1 MANINDFKIVKKRAK
16 NYAKYLDIS
25 DETYNKF
32 SEKFGFYL
40 LVLECVTE
48 VKDIDELTDMIID
61 TEFRSEVFQEKNNDL
76 GIDAVNI
83 NEEDHMIQLFN
94 FKFRNSFKRNKGQN
108 LSDMV
113 DASKFLLP
121 IDNENLNNISPI
133 TKAKL
138 DNIIK
143 RLISSEEI
151 WRLELYMVSN
161 ENEPLKT
168 NDPVVEQFMES
179 YGMEVKTITLDDI
192 ISYISEL
199 PKDLTAKFVLDRD
212 SVMTYEMNQLS
223 TSKSYLIKLPLAELI
238 RITCSNE
245 EIRTNRLNNY
255 NELQNQELELSLLF
269 DNVRGYLGNTKYNRN
284 IIKTLKQCPN
294 RFFMYNNGLTITAK
308 NIKAEYINGKKKID
322 CEINGFQI
330 VNGGQTLRSIYEFCN
345 KNFDEEKLATAE
357 ILVKIFQ
364 TEKNK
369 ELTNDIAEYT
379 NSQNSISPM
388 DLKSINNF
396 QIQLGSF
403 LKSHQILY
411 VRKAGDVG
419 ESDIN
424 YNKRISMEKVAQILY
439 AYMGNPDRATNQK
452 KALFEKYYDEIF
464 DEDSLDFELVLNL
477 INQYFSIE
485 DEYKKSNHDGFHQ
498 KYLYVLFITSKIT
511 RGETKVSA
519 NNSESD
525 NIKEAIT
532 LLEKYVKQYK
542 KDEDISFARKLIQK
556 GFKDFISK
564 KLLK

>member
-1 MANINDFKIVKKRAK
+1 MANINDFKNVKKRAK

-25 DETYNKF
+25 DETYDKF

-40 LVLECVTE
+40 LILECITT

-83 NEEDHMIQLFN
+83 NEEDHIIQLFN
-94 FKFRNSFKRNKGQN
+94 FKFRSSFKKNKGQN

-121 IDNENLNNISPI
+121 IDNENTNNISPI
-133 TKAKL
+133 TKVKL

-143 RLISSEEI
+143 RLNSEEI

-168 NDPVVEQFMES
+168 NDTVVEQFMKS
-179 YGMEVKTITLDDI
+179 YGMEVKTITLNDI

-199 PKDLTAKFVLDRD
+199 PEDLTAKFVLDRD

-223 TSKSYLIKLPLAELI
+223 TSKSYLIKIPLAELI

-245 EIRTNRLNNY
+245 EIRNNRLNNY
-255 NELQNQELELSLLF
+255 NKLQNQELELSLLF
-269 DNVRGYLGNTKYNRN
+269 DNVRGYLGNTKYNSN
-284 IIKTLKQCPN
+284 IIKTIEQCPN

-308 NIKAEYINGKKKID
+308 NIKADYINGKKKFE

-345 KNFDEEKLATAE
+345 KEFDEEKLATAE
-357 ILVKIFQ
+357 ILIKIFQ

-388 DLKSINNF
+388 DLKSVNNF

-411 VRKAGDVG
+411 VRKSGDVG

-424 YNKRISMEKVAQILY
+424 YNNRISMEKVAQILY
-439 AYMGNPDRATNQK
+439 TYMGNPDRATNQK

-485 DEYKKSNHDGFHQ
+485 DEYKKSDINGFHQ
-498 KYLYVLFITSKIT
+498 KYLYVLFITNKIM
-511 RGETKVSA
+511 RDKTKVPAS
-519 NNSESD
+519 NSESD

-532 LLEKYVKQYK
+532 LLEKYVNQYK
-542 KDEDISFARKLIQK
+542 DDEDISSARKLIQK
-556 GFKDFISK
+556 GFKDFISQ
-564 KLLK
+564 KLSN

>member
-1 MANINDFKIVKKRAK
+1 MANINDFKNVKKRAK

-25 DETYNKF
+25 DETYDKF

-40 LVLECVTE
+40 LILECITT

-83 NEEDHMIQLFN
+83 NEEDHIIQLFN
-94 FKFRNSFKRNKGQN
+94 FKFRSSFKRNKGQN

-121 IDNENLNNISPI
+121 IDNENTNNISPI
-133 TKAKL
+133 TKVKL

-143 RLISSEEI
+143 RLNSEEI

-179 YGMEVKTITLDDI
+179 YGMEVKTITLNDI

-199 PKDLTAKFVLDRD
+199 PEDLTAKFVLDRD

-223 TSKSYLIKLPLAELI
+223 TSKSYLIKIPLAELI

-245 EIRTNRLNNY
+245 EIRNNSLNNY
-255 NELQNQELELSLLF
+255 NKLQNQELELSLLF
-269 DNVRGYLGNTKYNRN
+269 DNVRGYLGNTKYNSN
-284 IIKTLKQCPN
+284 IIKTIEQCPN

-308 NIKAEYINGKKKID
+308 NIKADYINGKKKFE

-345 KNFDEEKLATAE
+345 KEFDEEKLATAE
-357 ILVKIFQ
+357 ILIKIFQ

-388 DLKSINNF
+388 DLKSVNNF

-411 VRKAGDVG
+411 VRKSGDVG

-424 YNKRISMEKVAQILY
+424 YNNRISMEKVAQILY
-439 AYMGNPDRATNQK
+439 TYMGKPDRATNQK

-485 DEYKKSNHDGFHQ
+485 DEYKKSDINGFHQ
-498 KYLYVLFITSKIT
+498 KYLYVLFITNKIM
-511 RGETKVSA
+511 RGKTKVPAS
-519 NNSESD
+519 NSESD
-525 NIKEAIT
+525 NIKKAIT
-532 LLEKYVKQYK
+532 LLEQYVNQYK
-542 KDEDISFARKLIQK
+542 NDEDISSARKLIQK
-556 GFKDFISK
+556 GFKDFISQ
-564 KLLK
+564 KLSK

>member
-1 MANINDFKIVKKRAK
+1 MANINDFKNVKKRAK

-25 DETYNKF
+25 DETYDKF

-40 LVLECVTE
+40 LILECITT

-83 NEEDHMIQLFN
+83 NEEDHIIQLFN
-94 FKFRNSFKRNKGQN
+94 FKFRSSFKRNKGQN

-121 IDNENLNNISPI
+121 IDNENTNNISPI
-133 TKAKL
+133 TKVKL

-143 RLISSEEI
+143 RLNSEEI

-179 YGMEVKTITLDDI
+179 YGMEVKTITLNDI

-199 PKDLTAKFVLDRD
+199 PEDLTAKFVLDRD

-223 TSKSYLIKLPLAELI
+223 TSKSYLIKIPLAELI

-245 EIRTNRLNNY
+245 EIRNNRLNNY
-255 NELQNQELELSLLF
+255 NKLQNQELELSLLF
-269 DNVRGYLGNTKYNRN
+269 DNVRGYLGNTKYNSN
-284 IIKTLKQCPN
+284 IIKTIEQCPN

-308 NIKAEYINGKKKID
+308 NIKADYINGKKKFE

-345 KNFDEEKLATAE
+345 KEFDEEKLATAE
-357 ILVKIFQ
+357 ILIKIFQ

-388 DLKSINNF
+388 DLKSVNNF

-411 VRKAGDVG
+411 VRKSGDVG

-424 YNKRISMEKVAQILY
+424 YNNRISMEKVAQILY
-439 AYMGNPDRATNQK
+439 TYMGKPDRATNQK

-485 DEYKKSNHDGFHQ
+485 DEYKKSDINGFHQ
-498 KYLYVLFITSKIT
+498 KYLYVLFITNKIM
-511 RGETKVSA
+511 RGKTKVPAS
-519 NNSESD
+519 NSESD
-525 NIKEAIT
+525 NIKKAIT
-532 LLEKYVKQYK
+532 LLEQYVNQYK
-542 KDEDISFARKLIQK
+542 NDEDISSARKLIQK
-556 GFKDFISK
+556 GFKDFISQ
-564 KLLK
+564 KLSK

>member
-1 MANINDFKIVKKRAK
+1 MANINDFKNVKKRAK

-25 DETYNKF
+25 DETYDKF

-40 LVLECVTE
+40 LILECITT

-83 NEEDHMIQLFN
+83 NEEDHIIQLFN
-94 FKFRNSFKRNKGQN
+94 FKFRSSFKRNKGQN

-121 IDNENLNNISPI
+121 IDNENTNNISPI
-133 TKAKL
+133 TKVKL

-143 RLISSEEI
+143 RLNSEEI

-179 YGMEVKTITLDDI
+179 YGMEVKTITLNDI

-199 PKDLTAKFVLDRD
+199 PEDLTAKFVLDRD

-223 TSKSYLIKLPLAELI
+223 TSKSYLIKIPLAELI

-245 EIRTNRLNNY
+245 EIRNNRLNNY
-255 NELQNQELELSLLF
+255 NKLQNQELELSLLF
-269 DNVRGYLGNTKYNRN
+269 DNVRGYLGNTKYNSN
-284 IIKTLKQCPN
+284 IIKTIEQCPN

-308 NIKAEYINGKKKID
+308 NIKADYINGKKKFE

-345 KNFDEEKLATAE
+345 KEFDEEKLAAAE
-357 ILVKIFQ
+357 ILIKIFQ

-388 DLKSINNF
+388 DLKSVNNF

-411 VRKAGDVG
+411 VRKSGDVG

-424 YNKRISMEKVAQILY
+424 YNNRISMEKVAQILY
-439 AYMGNPDRATNQK
+439 TYMGKPDRATNQK

-485 DEYKKSNHDGFHQ
+485 DEYKKSDINGFHQ
-498 KYLYVLFITSKIT
+498 KYLYVLFITNKIM
-511 RGETKVSA
+511 RGKTKVPAS
-519 NNSESD
+519 NSESD
-525 NIKEAIT
+525 NIKKAIT
-532 LLEKYVKQYK
+532 LLEQYVNQYK
-542 KDEDISFARKLIQK
+542 NDEDISSARKLIQK
-556 GFKDFISK
+556 GFKDFISQ
-564 KLLK
+564 KLSK

>member
-1 MANINDFKIVKKRAK
+1 MANINDFKNVKKRAK
-16 NYAKYLDIS
+16 NYAKYLDIN
-25 DETYNKF
+25 DETYEKF

-40 LVLECVTE
+40 LILECITT

-61 TEFRSEVFQEKNNDL
+61 TEFRSEVFRKKNNDL

-83 NEEDHMIQLFN
+83 NEEDCIIQLFN
-94 FKFRNSFKRNKGQN
+94 FKFRSSFKKNKGQN

-121 IDNENLNNISPI
+121 IDNEKTSNITHI
-133 TKAKL
+133 TKVKIDKIIEKL
-138 DNIIK
+138 N
-143 RLISSEEI
+143 SEDI
-151 WRLELYMVSN
+151 WKLELYMVSN

-168 NDPVVEQFMES
+168 NDPIVEQFMES
-179 YGMEVKTITLDDI
+179 YGMEVKTITLNDI

-199 PKDLTAKFVLDRD
+199 PEDLTAKFVLDRD

-223 TSKSYLIKLPLAELI
+223 TSKSYLIKLSLAELI

-245 EIRTNRLNNY
+245 NIRNNSLNNY
-255 NELQNQELELSLLF
+255 NKLQNQELELSLLF
-269 DNVRGYLGNTKYNRN
+269 DNVRGYLGNTKYNNN
-284 IIKTLKQCPN
+284 IIKTIEQCPN

-308 NIKAEYINGKKKID
+308 NIKADYINGKKKFE

-345 KNFDEEKLATAE
+345 QKFDEEKLATAE

-388 DLKSINNF
+388 DLKSVNNF

-411 VRKAGDVG
+411 VRKSGDVG
-419 ESDIN
+419 ESNIN
-424 YNKRISMEKVAQILY
+424 YNNRISMEKVAQILY
-439 AYMGNPDRATNQK
+439 TYMGNPDRATNQK

-477 INQYFSIE
+477 INQYYSIE
-485 DEYKKSNHDGFHQ
+485 DEYKKSGKNGFHQ
-498 KYLYVLFITSKIT
+498 KYLYVLFITNKIMKD
-511 RGETKVSA
+511 ETKELASK
-519 NNSESD
+519 SEVD
-525 NIKEAIT
+525 NIKKAIT
-532 LLEKYVKQYK
+532 LLERYVKHYK
-542 KDEDISFARKLIQK
+542 KDEDISPARKLIQK
-556 GFKDFISK
+556 GFKDYISQ

>member
-1 MANINDFKIVKKRAK
+1 MANINDFKNVKKRAK

-25 DETYNKF
+25 DETYDKF

-40 LVLECVTE
+40 LILECITT

-83 NEEDHMIQLFN
+83 NEEDHIIQLFN
-94 FKFRNSFKRNKGQN
+94 FKFRSSFKRNKGQN

-121 IDNENLNNISPI
+121 IDNENTNNISPI
-133 TKAKL
+133 TKVKL

-143 RLISSEEI
+143 RLNSEEI

-179 YGMEVKTITLDDI
+179 YGMEVKTITLNNI

-199 PKDLTAKFVLDRD
+199 PEDLTAKFVLDRD

-223 TSKSYLIKLPLAELI
+223 TSKSYLIKIPLAELI

-245 EIRTNRLNNY
+245 EIRNNRLNNY
-255 NELQNQELELSLLF
+255 NKLQNQELELSLLF
-269 DNVRGYLGNTKYNRN
+269 DNVRGYLGNTKYNSN
-284 IIKTLKQCPN
+284 IIKTIEQCPN

-308 NIKAEYINGKKKID
+308 NIKADYINGKKKFE

-345 KNFDEEKLATAE
+345 KEFDEEKLATAE
-357 ILVKIFQ
+357 ILIKIFQ

-388 DLKSINNF
+388 DLKSVNNF

-411 VRKAGDVG
+411 VRKSGDVG

-424 YNKRISMEKVAQILY
+424 YNNRISMEKVAQILY
-439 AYMGNPDRATNQK
+439 TYMGKPDRATNQK

-485 DEYKKSNHDGFHQ
+485 DEYKKSDINGFHQ
-498 KYLYVLFITSKIT
+498 KYLYVLFITNKIM
-511 RGETKVSA
+511 RGKTKVPAS
-519 NNSESD
+519 NSESD
-525 NIKEAIT
+525 NIKKAIT
-532 LLEKYVKQYK
+532 LLEQYVNQYK
-542 KDEDISFARKLIQK
+542 NDEDISSARKLIQK
-556 GFKDFISK
+556 GFKDFISQ
-564 KLLK
+564 KLSK

>member
-1 MANINDFKIVKKRAK
+1 MANINDFKNVKKRAK
-16 NYAKYLDIS
+16 NYAKYLDIN
-25 DETYNKF
+25 DETYEKF

-40 LVLECVTE
+40 LILECITT

-61 TEFRSEVFQEKNNDL
+61 TEFRSEVFRKKNNDL

-83 NEEDHMIQLFN
+83 NEEDRIIQLFN
-94 FKFRNSFKRNKGQN
+94 FKFRSSFKKNKGQN

-121 IDNENLNNISPI
+121 IDNEKTSNITHI
-133 TKAKL
+133 TKVKIDKIIEKL
-138 DNIIK
+138 N
-143 RLISSEEI
+143 SEDT
-151 WRLELYMVSN
+151 WKLELYMVSN

-168 NDPVVEQFMES
+168 NDPIVEQFMES
-179 YGMEVKTITLDDI
+179 YGMEVKTITLNDI

-199 PKDLTAKFVLDRD
+199 PEDLTAKFVLDRD

-223 TSKSYLIKLPLAELI
+223 TSKSYLIKLSLAELI

-245 EIRTNRLNNY
+245 NIRNNSLNNY
-255 NELQNQELELSLLF
+255 NKLQNQELKLSLLF
-269 DNVRGYLGNTKYNRN
+269 DNVRGYLGNTKYNNN
-284 IIKTLKQCPN
+284 IIKTIEQCPN

-308 NIKAEYINGKKKID
+308 NIKADYINGKKKFE

-345 KNFDEEKLATAE
+345 QKFDEEKLATAE

-388 DLKSINNF
+388 DLKSVNNF

-411 VRKAGDVG
+411 VRKSGDVG
-419 ESDIN
+419 ESNIN
-424 YNKRISMEKVAQILY
+424 YNNRISMEKVAQILY
-439 AYMGNPDRATNQK
+439 TYMGNPDRATNQK

-477 INQYFSIE
+477 INQYYSIE
-485 DEYKKSNHDGFHQ
+485 DEYKKSGKNGFHQ
-498 KYLYVLFITSKIT
+498 KYLYVLFITNKIMKD
-511 RGETKVSA
+511 ETKELASK
-519 NNSESD
+519 SEVD
-525 NIKEAIT
+525 NIKKAIT
-532 LLEKYVKQYK
+532 LLERYVKHYK
-542 KDEDISFARKLIQK
+542 KDEDISPARKLIQK
-556 GFKDFISK
+556 GFKDYISQ

>member
-1 MANINDFKIVKKRAK
+1 M
-16 NYAKYLDIS
+16 
-25 DETYNKF
+25 
-32 SEKFGFYL
+32 
-40 LVLECVTE
+40 
-48 VKDIDELTDMIID
+48 
-61 TEFRSEVFQEKNNDL
+61 

-83 NEEDHMIQLFN
+83 NEEDHIIQLFN
-94 FKFRNSFKRNKGQN
+94 FKFRSSFKRNKGQN

-121 IDNENLNNISPI
+121 IDNENTNNISPI
-133 TKAKL
+133 TKVKL

-143 RLISSEEI
+143 RLNSEEI

-179 YGMEVKTITLDDI
+179 YGMEVKTITLNDI

-199 PKDLTAKFVLDRD
+199 PEDLTAKFVLDRD

-223 TSKSYLIKLPLAELI
+223 TSKSYLIKIPLAELI

-245 EIRTNRLNNY
+245 EIRNNRLNNY
-255 NELQNQELELSLLF
+255 NKLQNQELELSLLF
-269 DNVRGYLGNTKYNRN
+269 DNVRGYLGNTKYNSN
-284 IIKTLKQCPN
+284 IIKTIEQCPN

-308 NIKAEYINGKKKID
+308 NIKADYINGKKKFE

-345 KNFDEEKLATAE
+345 KEFDEEKLATAE
-357 ILVKIFQ
+357 ILIKIFQ

-388 DLKSINNF
+388 DLKSVNNF

-411 VRKAGDVG
+411 VRKSGDVG

-424 YNKRISMEKVAQILY
+424 YNNRISMEKVAQILY
-439 AYMGNPDRATNQK
+439 TYMGKPDRATNQK

-485 DEYKKSNHDGFHQ
+485 DEYKKSDINGFHQ
-498 KYLYVLFITSKIT
+498 KYLYVLFITNKIM
-511 RGETKVSA
+511 RDKTKVPAS
-519 NNSESD
+519 NSESD
-525 NIKEAIT
+525 NIKKAIT
-532 LLEKYVKQYK
+532 LLEQYVNQYK
-542 KDEDISFARKLIQK
+542 NDEDISSARKLIQK
-556 GFKDFISK
+556 GFKDFISQ
-564 KLLK
+564 KLSK

>member
-1 MANINDFKIVKKRAK
+1 MANINDFKNVKKRAK
-16 NYAKYLDIS
+16 NYAKYLDINN
-25 DETYNKF
+25 ETYEKF

-40 LVLECVTE
+40 LILECITT

-83 NEEDHMIQLFN
+83 NEEDRIIQLFN
-94 FKFRNSFKRNKGQN
+94 FKFRSSFKKNKGQN
-108 LSDMV
+108 LKDMV
-113 DASKFLLP
+113 DSSKFLLP
-121 IDNENLNNISPI
+121 IDNENTNNITHR
-133 TKAKL
+133 TKVKI

-143 RLISSEEI
+143 KLSSEEI

-161 ENEPLKT
+161 ENEPLQT
-168 NDPVVEQFMES
+168 NDPIVEQFMAS
-179 YGMEVKTITLDDI
+179 YGMEVKTITLNDI

-199 PKDLTAKFVLDRD
+199 PEDLTAKFVLDRD

-223 TSKSYLIKLPLAELI
+223 TSKSYLIKLSLAELI

-245 EIRTNRLNNY
+245 EIRNNSLNNY
-255 NELQNQELELSLLF
+255 SKLQNQELELSLLF
-269 DNVRGYLGNTKYNRN
+269 DNVRGYLGNTKYNNN
-284 IIKTLKQCPN
+284 IIKTIEQCPN

-308 NIKAEYINGKKKID
+308 NIKADYINGKKKFE

-345 KNFDEEKLATAE
+345 KKFDEEKLANAE
-357 ILVKIFQ
+357 ILIKIFQ
-364 TEKNK
+364 TEKNR

-388 DLKSINNF
+388 DLKSVNNF

-411 VRKAGDVG
+411 VRKSGDVG
-419 ESDIN
+419 ETNIN
-424 YNKRISMEKVAQILY
+424 YNNRISMEKVAQILY
-439 AYMGNPDRATNQK
+439 TYMGNPDRATNQK

-477 INQYFSIE
+477 INQYYSIE
-485 DEYKKSNHDGFHQ
+485 GEYKKSDKNGFHQ
-498 KYLYVLFITSKIT
+498 KYLYVLFITNKIMKD
-511 RGETKVSA
+511 ETKVLASK
-519 NNSESD
+519 SEVD
-525 NIKEAIT
+525 NIKKAIT
-532 LLEKYVKQYK
+532 LLEQYVTHYK
-542 KDEDISFARKLIQK
+542 KDEDISSARKLIQK
-556 GFKDFISK
+556 GFKDFISQ

>member
-1 MANINDFKIVKKRAK
+1 MANINDFKNVKKRAK
-16 NYAKYLDIS
+16 NYAKYLDIN
-25 DETYNKF
+25 DETYEKF

-40 LVLECVTE
+40 LILECITT

-61 TEFRSEVFQEKNNDL
+61 TEFRSEVFRKKNNDL

-83 NEEDHMIQLFN
+83 NEEDRIIQLFN
-94 FKFRNSFKRNKGQN
+94 FKFRSSFKKNKGQN

-121 IDNENLNNISPI
+121 IDNEKTSNITHI
-133 TKAKL
+133 TKVKIDKIIEKL
-138 DNIIK
+138 N
-143 RLISSEEI
+143 SEDI
-151 WRLELYMVSN
+151 WKLELYMVSN

-168 NDPVVEQFMES
+168 NDPIVEQFMES
-179 YGMEVKTITLDDI
+179 YGMEVKTITLNDI

-199 PKDLTAKFVLDRD
+199 PEDLTAKFVLDRD

-223 TSKSYLIKLPLAELI
+223 TSKSYLIKLSLAELI

-245 EIRTNRLNNY
+245 NIRNNSLNNY
-255 NELQNQELELSLLF
+255 NKLQNQELELSLLF
-269 DNVRGYLGNTKYNRN
+269 DNVRGYLGNTKYNNN
-284 IIKTLKQCPN
+284 IIKTIEQCPN

-308 NIKAEYINGKKKID
+308 NIKADYINGKKKFE

-345 KNFDEEKLATAE
+345 QKFDEEKLATAE

-388 DLKSINNF
+388 DLKSVNNF

-411 VRKAGDVG
+411 VRKSGDVG
-419 ESDIN
+419 ESNIN
-424 YNKRISMEKVAQILY
+424 YNNRISMEKVAQILY
-439 AYMGNPDRATNQK
+439 TYMGNPDRATNQK

-477 INQYFSIE
+477 INQYYSIE
-485 DEYKKSNHDGFHQ
+485 DEYKKSGKNGFHQ
-498 KYLYVLFITSKIT
+498 KYLYVLFITNKIMKD
-511 RGETKVSA
+511 ETKELASK
-519 NNSESD
+519 SEVD
-525 NIKEAIT
+525 NIKKAIT
-532 LLEKYVKQYK
+532 LLERYVKHYK
-542 KDEDISFARKLIQK
+542 KDEDISPARKLIQK
-556 GFKDFISK
+556 GFKDYISQ

>member
-1 MANINDFKIVKKRAK
+1 MANINDFKNVKKRAK

-25 DETYNKF
+25 DETYDKF

-40 LVLECVTE
+40 LILECITT

-83 NEEDHMIQLFN
+83 NEEDHIIQLFN
-94 FKFRNSFKRNKGQN
+94 FKFRSSFKRNKGQN

-121 IDNENLNNISPI
+121 IDNENTNNISPI
-133 TKAKL
+133 TKVKL

-143 RLISSEEI
+143 RLNSEEI

-179 YGMEVKTITLDDI
+179 YGMEVKTITLNDI

-199 PKDLTAKFVLDRD
+199 PEDLTAKFVLDRD

-223 TSKSYLIKLPLAELI
+223 TSKSYLIKIPLAELI

-245 EIRTNRLNNY
+245 EIRNNRLNNY
-255 NELQNQELELSLLF
+255 NKLQNQELELSLLF
-269 DNVRGYLGNTKYNRN
+269 DNVRGYLGNTKYNSN
-284 IIKTLKQCPN
+284 IIKTIEQCPN

-308 NIKAEYINGKKKID
+308 NIKADYINGKKKFE

-345 KNFDEEKLATAE
+345 KEFDEEKLATAE
-357 ILVKIFQ
+357 ILIKIFQ

-388 DLKSINNF
+388 DLKSVNNF

-411 VRKAGDVG
+411 VRKSGDVG

-424 YNKRISMEKVAQILY
+424 YNNRISMEKVAQILY
-439 AYMGNPDRATNQK
+439 TYMGKPDRATNQK

-485 DEYKKSNHDGFHQ
+485 DEYKKSDINGFHQ
-498 KYLYVLFITSKIT
+498 KYLYVLFITNKIM
-511 RGETKVSA
+511 RDKTKVPAS
-519 NNSESD
+519 NSESD
-525 NIKEAIT
+525 NIKKAIT
-532 LLEKYVKQYK
+532 LLEQYVNQYK
-542 KDEDISFARKLIQK
+542 NDEDISSARKLIQK
-556 GFKDFISK
+556 GFKDFISQ
-564 KLLK
+564 KLSK